1 MQYNIY
7 HKTHIC
13 FLDKEEDNMR
23 KVRMS
28 DVQRKKLEV
37 MGFEF
42 DDDHSQMIISRNSET
57 KAFLQ
62 YQYGKDEIFI
72 QANERTYYVKNV
84 RIASY
89 FNGDMILLV
98 NRCRDEIIIS

>member
-1 MQYNIY
+1 
-7 HKTHIC
+7 
-13 FLDKEEDNMR
+13 MR
-23 KVRMS
+23 KVRMK
-28 DVQRKKLEV
+28 DVEREILERN
-37 MGFEF
+37 GFEF
-42 DDDHSQMIISRNSET
+42 EDDHSQMVISRNTET

-84 RIASY
+84 RISSY
-89 FNGDMILLV
+89 INGKMTLLV

>member
-1 MQYNIY
+1 
-7 HKTHIC
+7 
-13 FLDKEEDNMR
+13 MR
-23 KVRMS
+23 KVRMK
-28 DVQRKKLEV
+28 DVEREILERN
-37 MGFEF
+37 GFEF
-42 DDDHSQMIISRNSET
+42 EDDHSQMVISRNTET

-72 QANERTYYVKNV
+72 QANERTYKVKNV